1 MDLFK
6 RQGENDRAFI
16 FRIGRA
22 KEQGVIDLTWETIA
36 EIFNDELTEIKG
48 PDERLSAST
57 YRQQYRLAVLY
68 YEDVFKD
75 MVSNE
80 NDIALLEEIKKE
92 KYKLFDQRNAY
103 NELLRGRARQ
113 EEINKIIKDEI
124 HNGNLKVLE
133 PNYDKWLPFYFEDD
147 VMLINL
153 HDLHYGA
160 SFSNYWGK
168 YSPEICKQRM
178 EEYLEEIKR
187 IQNIHH
193 CSSCVVACNGDMIS
207 GNIHQSI
214 KVTNKENVIKQLI
227 GVSELIA
234 TFLSELSGMFSLVR
248 FANVSGNHSRL
259 EKKEDA
265 QKGERL
271 DDVIPWW
278 LEARLQNFENIKF
291 DSYEKIDDTMYLIEI
306 KGKIYCGVHGD
317 YDYNDKKI
325 LDLKTMI
332 NKDIYGVLT
341 GHLHH
346 NKIDSV
352 QGIKLIMSGSL
363 QGVDDFCVS
372 KRIFGK
378 PEQLVCICNE
388 KGLKCAYDIVFD

>member
-6 RQGENDRAFI
+6 KQGENDRAFI

-22 KEQGVIDLTWETIA
+22 KEQGLIDLNWDAITD
-36 EIFNDELTEIKG
+36 IFNKELTEIKG
-48 PDERLSAST
+48 ADEKFSAST

-75 MVSNE
+75 MLSNQT
-80 NDIALLEEIKKE
+80 DIALLEEIKKE
-92 KYKLFDQRNAY
+92 KYKFFDQRNAY
-103 NELLRGRARQ
+103 HELLRGRARQ
-113 EEINKIIKDEI
+113 EEINEIIKEEI
-124 HNGNLKVLE
+124 HKGQLKILS
-133 PNYDKWLPFYFEDD
+133 PNYENWQNNYFEDD

-160 SFSNYWGK
+160 FFSNYWNT
-168 YSPEICKQRM
+168 YSPDVCKKRL
-178 EEYLEEIKR
+178 EEYLKEIKN
-187 IQNIHH
+187 IQDIHH

-214 KVTNKENVIKQLI
+214 KVTNKENVIKQLM

-234 TFLSELSGMFSLVR
+234 SFLCELSSMFPVVE
-248 FANVSGNHSRL
+248 FASVAGNHSRL

-265 QKGERL
+265 RKDERL
-271 DDVIPWW
+271 DDLIGWW
-278 LEARLQNFENIKF
+278 LEARLQNFDNIKINNC
-291 DSYEKIDDTMYLIEI
+291 EKIDDTIYLIEI

-317 YDYNDKKI
+317 YDYSDKKI
-325 LDLKTMI
+325 LDLKTMV
-332 NKDIYGVLT
+332 NRDIYGDLT

-346 NKIDSV
+346 NKIDSI

-363 QGVDDFCVS
+363 QGVDDFCIS
-372 KRIFGK
+372 KRLFGK

-388 KGLKCAYDIVFD
+388 

>member
-1 MDLFK
+1 MDY
-6 RQGENDRAFI
+6 I
-16 FRIGRA
+16 Y
-22 KEQGVIDLTWETIA
+22 GV
-36 EIFNDELTEIKG
+36 NNK
-48 PDERLSAST
+48 
-57 YRQQYRLAVLY
+57 
-68 YEDVFKD
+68 
-75 MVSNE
+75 
-80 NDIALLEEIKKE
+80 LEEIKKE

-103 NELLRGRARQ
+103 SELIRGRARQ
-113 EEINKIIKDEI
+113 EEINEIIKKEI
-124 HNGNLKVLE
+124 HNGQLKVLK
-133 PNYDKWLPFYFEDD
+133 PNYENWKYNYFEDD

-160 SFSNYWGK
+160 FFSNYWNT
-168 YSPEICKQRM
+168 YSPEICKERL
-178 EEYLEEIKR
+178 EEYLEEIKS
-187 IQNIHH
+187 IQNIHR

-234 TFLSELSGMFSLVR
+234 RFLSELSTMFPMVK
-248 FANVSGNHSRL
+248 FASVAGNHSRL

-271 DDVIPWW
+271 DDLVSWW
-278 LEARLQNFENIKF
+278 LEARLQNFDNIKF
-291 DSYEKIDDTMYLIEI
+291 DSCEKIDDTIYLIEI

-346 NKIDSV
+346 NKIDSI

-363 QGVDDFCVS
+363 QGVDDYCVS

-378 PEQLVCICNE
+378 PEQLVCICSE
-388 KGLKCAYDIVFD
+388 KGLRCAYDIVFD

>member
-6 RQGENDRAFI
+6 KPGENDRAFI

-22 KEQGVIDLTWETIA
+22 KEQGIIDLTWEAIA
-36 EIFNDELTEIKG
+36 DIFNEELTEIKG
-48 PDERLSAST
+48 VEEKFSAST

-75 MVSNE
+75 MVINE
-80 NDIALLEEIKKE
+80 NNLALLEEIKKE

-103 NELLRGRARQ
+103 NQLIRGRARQ
-113 EEINKIIKDEI
+113 EEINEIIKEEI
-124 HNGNLKVLE
+124 HNGHLTALTPK
-133 PNYDKWLPFYFEDD
+133 YDFFDSYIEDD
-147 VMLINL
+147 IMLVNL

-168 YSPEICKQRM
+168 YNPQICKERL
-178 EEYLEEIKR
+178 EEYLKEIKK
-187 IQNIHH
+187 IQNVHR

-207 GNIHQSI
+207 GNIHNSVKI
-214 KVTNKENVIKQLI
+214 TNKEHVIQQII
-227 GVSELIA
+227 GVSELLA
-234 TFLSELSGMFSLVR
+234 SFLAELGDMFPTVR
-248 FANVSGNHSRL
+248 FASVAGNHSRI

-265 QKGERL
+265 LKDERL
-271 DDVIPWW
+271 DDLIPWW
-278 LEARLQNFENIKF
+278 LQAKLQDYNNIMF
-291 DSYEKIDDTMYLIEI
+291 DDCEKIDDTIYLIEI

-332 NKDIYGVLT
+332 NRDIYGILT

-363 QGVDDFCVS
+363 QGVDDYCVA
-372 KRIFGK
+372 KRIYGK

-388 KGLKCAYDIVFD
+388 KGLKCAYDIVFN

>member
-1 MDLFK
+1 MELFK
-6 RQGENDRAFI
+6 KKGENDRAFI
-16 FRIGRA
+16 FRIGQA
-22 KEQGVIDLTWETIA
+22 KEQGIIDLTWDAIA
-36 EIFNDELTEIKG
+36 EIFNKNLTEIKN
-48 PDERLSAST
+48 PEENLSAST

-75 MVSNE
+75 MVSEE
-80 NDIALLEEIKKE
+80 NNIVLLEEIKKE
-92 KYKLFDQRNAY
+92 KYKMFDQRNAY

-113 EEINKIIKDEI
+113 EEINEIIKNEI
-124 HNGNLKVLE
+124 KSNKLMKLE
-133 PNYDKWLPFYFEDD
+133 PKYNQYTAYFTED

-160 SFSNYWGK
+160 SFENYWNK
-168 YSPEICKQRM
+168 YNPEICKKRL
-178 EEYLEEIKR
+178 EKYLEEIIE
-187 IQNIHH
+187 IQRVHN
-193 CSSCVVACNGDMIS
+193 CSSCVVACNGDLIS
-207 GNIHQSI
+207 GNIHESI

-234 TFLSELSGMFSLVR
+234 YFLSELSAFFDTVK
-248 FANVSGNHSRL
+248 FASVSGNHSRI
-259 EKKEDA
+259 EKKEIA
-265 QKGERL
+265 LKGERL
-271 DDVIPWW
+271 DDIIPWW
-278 LEARLQNFENIKF
+278 LEARLQNISNIKF
-291 DSYEKIDDTMYLIEI
+291 DYCEKIDDTIYLINI
-306 KGKIYCGVHGD
+306 KNKLYCGVHGD
-317 YDYNDKKI
+317 YDYSDKKI

-346 NKIDSV
+346 NKIDSI